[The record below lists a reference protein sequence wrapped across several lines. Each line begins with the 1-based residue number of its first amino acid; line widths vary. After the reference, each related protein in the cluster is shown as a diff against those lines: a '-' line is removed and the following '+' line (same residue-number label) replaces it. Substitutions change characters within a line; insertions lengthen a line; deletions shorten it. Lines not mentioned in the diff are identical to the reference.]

1 MKNSTVF
8 ACAIFCAIPFL
19 FSFKNIPPPIF
30 SNDGITVRLTPVESR
45 KAFKLRLYNL
55 QKKPV
60 RIIIKNL
67 NDQIIYSEKVFNHN
81 GYRKMINLKNI
92 YSGKYI
98 IQIMH
103 PSESRVGILR
113 LNPKSVEV
121 TWNKEELTDMYH

>member
-1 MKNSTVF
+1 MKKSIVF
-8 ACAIFCAIPFL
+8 AYAVICAIPCL
-19 FSFKNIPPPIF
+19 FAFKNIAPPII
-30 SNDGITVRLTPVESR
+30 SSDGITVRLTPIESR

-67 NDQIIYSEKVFNHN
+67 KDQIIYSEKVFNHN
-81 GYRKMINLKNI
+81 GYQKMINLKNI

-113 LNPKSVEV
+113 LSPKSVEV
-121 TWNKEELTDMYH
+121 NWNKEELTDMYH

>member
-1 MKNSTVF
+1 MKKSVVF
-8 ACAIFCAIPFL
+8 ACAILCAIPYL
-19 FSFKNIPPPIF
+19 FAFKNMAPPNISGEGF
-30 SNDGITVRLTPVESR
+30 TIRLTPIESQ

-67 NDQIIYSEKVFNHN
+67 DNQIIYSEKVLNHN
-81 GYRKMINLKNI
+81 GYRKLINLKNI
-92 YSGKYI
+92 YTGKYI

-113 LNPKSVEV
+113 LSPKSVEV